1 MDIAYLSQGQRF
13 VWDPEKA
20 AANVVKH
27 GVRFEAAC
35 EIFFDPFVRIEDAS
49 PEGDRREAAIGLM
62 EAWELLFVVHLLR
75 EEDAIRIISARTATA
90 QERRRYENE

>member
-1 MDIAYLSQGQRF
+1 M
-13 VWDPEKA
+13 
-20 AANVVKH
+20 VKH

-49 PEGDRREAAIGLM
+49 PEGDRREAAIGLT